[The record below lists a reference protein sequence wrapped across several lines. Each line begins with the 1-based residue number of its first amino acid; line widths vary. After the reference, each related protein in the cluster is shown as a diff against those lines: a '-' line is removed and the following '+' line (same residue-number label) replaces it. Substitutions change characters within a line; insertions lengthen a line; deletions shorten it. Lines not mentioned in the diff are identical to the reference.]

1 MDRRWLC
8 TLGVQCVCEISGTYN
23 GRKRPPLSVISSHH
37 QHQQPTNT
45 GNCSSINVRTLVNSC
60 LVCVY
65 AEQVNLAQCPICLS
79 QFDDTVRPLDGFF
92 SFHGDGCFKFC
103 RLANAGA
110 AWAPPLTSGLRN
122 GAFSRFTH
130 DSITCT
136 MDDPEMILFVA
147 FLDEGNTGYSRPVA
161 GGCTNMRSI
170 AGKKGR

>member
-1 MDRRWLC
+1 M
-8 TLGVQCVCEISGTYN
+8 
-23 GRKRPPLSVISSHH
+23 
-37 QHQQPTNT
+37 
-45 GNCSSINVRTLVNSC
+45 
-60 LVCVY
+60 
-65 AEQVNLAQCPICLS
+65 AQCPICLS

-170 AGKKGR
+170 AGKKGADIFHTKATYANVCAHGCADLRTVLRITTPGQQTKSNNSCFICVGQRACCTSALSHALL